1 MGGYYPNNVSGNNY
15 ENKYYEGENG
25 IEIYE
30 NS

>member
-25 IEIYE
+25 KE
-30 NS
+30 NN

>member
-25 IEIYE
+25 KEYTEI
-30 NS
+30 S